1 MLAERLFWV
10 FTSNLR
16 IFLKFTIPIIF
27 AGYFNVALAADP
39 VNGGQIYQSHCAN
52 CHGVN
57 GQSDI
62 PGTPNFSLGE
72 GLFQSNRDLQE
83 TIENGKGVMP
93 GYRALLKES
102 EVFDVI
108 AYLRTLR

>member
-1 MLAERLFWV
+1 MFARRMLWALTFNRKNLSKISTLILSACV
-10 FTSNLR
+10 FNT
-16 IFLKFTIPIIF
+16 
-27 AGYFNVALAADP
+27 VMAADP
-39 VNGGQIYQSHCAN
+39 ISGGQIYQMHCAN
-52 CHGVN
+52 CHGVD

-62 PGTPNFSLGE
+62 PGTPNFSFGE
-72 GLFQSNRDLQE
+72 GLFQSNRQLQE